1 MYYYSTEAN
10 IRQCEREE
18 EEEGVVKG
26 GGKWGRSVFD
36 IPLYAA
42 TNLLPTLSLPLT
54 SQGRQR
60 INPVSPPPSLPL
72 YLSFRVNRG
81 RAVIPCS
88 TYRALPSLES
98 TNTTC
103 INRER
108 ETLGWWESRR
118 KKKKFLDRPLQMDQY
133 PSREKYSRDREKRRD
148 FNLRFCVLKLY
159 KFSLIFFFII
169 IRTNIERSS
178 ENIFYSREIRY
189 LNSLY
194 QLYIF
199 IMLLCIISLWYKN
212 IERNIVK
219 VKPKIRYFK
228 VTIWLYK
235 KL

>member
-60 INPVSPPPSLPL
+60 INPTSPPPSLPL

-81 RAVIPCS
+81 RAMIPCS
-88 TYRALPSLES
+88 TYRALPPLES

-103 INRER
+103 IIRER
-108 ETLGWWESRR
+108 ETLGWESRR
-118 KKKKFLDRPLQMDQY
+118 MKKKFLDRPLQMDQY

-159 KFSLIFFFII
+159 KFSLIFFFHYYP
-169 IRTNIERSS
+169 NE
-178 ENIFYSREIRY
+178 YREIIWEYILLSR
-189 LNSLY
+189 NSLSQFVISIVHIY
-194 QLYIF
+194 HVTLYYK
-199 IMLLCIISLWYKN
+199 SL
-212 IERNIVK
+212 I
-219 VKPKIRYFK
+219 
-228 VTIWLYK
+228 
-235 KL
+235 

>member
-60 INPVSPPPSLPL
+60 INPTSPPPSLPL

-88 TYRALPSLES
+88 TYRALPPLES

-159 KFSLIFFFII
+159 NFSLIFFFHY
-169 IRTNIERSS
+169 
-178 ENIFYSREIRY
+178 YSNEYREIIWEYILLSR
-189 LNSLY
+189 NSLSQFVISIVHIY
-194 QLYIF
+194 HVTLYYK
-199 IMLLCIISLWYKN
+199 SL
-212 IERNIVK
+212 I
-219 VKPKIRYFK
+219 
-228 VTIWLYK
+228 
-235 KL
+235 

>member
-60 INPVSPPPSLPL
+60 INPTSPPPSLLL

-88 TYRALPSLES
+88 TYRALPPLES

-159 KFSLIFFFII
+159 KFSLIFFFHYYP
-169 IRTNIERSS
+169 NE
-178 ENIFYSREIRY
+178 YREIIWEYILLSR
-189 LNSLY
+189 NSLSQFVISIVHIY
-194 QLYIF
+194 HVTLYYK
-199 IMLLCIISLWYKN
+199 SL
-212 IERNIVK
+212 I
-219 VKPKIRYFK
+219 
-228 VTIWLYK
+228 
-235 KL
+235 